1 MTSDAGARL
10 RRFLDELAGPGGDG
24 ALPGPAN
31 RIVAARVDSTN
42 RLARGVVATYLADE
56 VRPPA
61 LLILALEQTAGR
73 GRRGRAWA
81 SPPCAGVYVTRVLP
95 LPEDGEGG
103 EAVHR
108 AIQSLP
114 LLVAVGLARALDG
127 LLPAGREGEPAER
140 PRLKWPNDV
149 LIGGRKIAGILAESL
164 ALGSGPPVALLGYGV
179 NHARSRPDLRAGAP
193 SDGPGLPEGAT
204 TLGDHLASPPSLG
217 ATARALVA
225 GVEAELVHLGD
236 LGYAVPAYRE
246 LSAHRPGD
254 RLRCRS
260 GEETVEG
267 EFEGFDDRG
276 HLRLRR
282 DGGMVLLAAGEI
294 VEDRTHDG

>member
-10 RRFLDELAGPGGDG
+10 RRFLDELDGPGGDG
-24 ALPGPAN
+24 ELPGPAN
-31 RIVAARVDSTN
+31 RIVAGRVDSTN

-61 LLILALEQTAGR
+61 LLIIALEQTAGR

-95 LPEDGEGG
+95 LPEAGEDTD
-103 EAVHR
+103 ALHR

-114 LLVAVGLARALDG
+114 LLVAVGLARAIDG
-127 LLPAGREGEPAER
+127 LLPDDAER

-179 NHARSRPDLRAGAP
+179 NHARPRPDLRAGAP

-225 GVEAELVHLGD
+225 GVEAELAHLGD
-236 LGYAVPAYRE
+236 LGYAVRAYRE

-254 RLRCRS
+254 RLRCRI

-267 EFEGFDDRG
+267 EFEGFDERG

-282 DGGMVLLAAGEI
+282 DGETVLLAAGEI